1 MWKLTVRTPEGEPHI
16 YPIKP
21 GVNTVG
27 RMSGSD
33 IYVEDIAASRYHA
46 EIFYDSVEDK
56 LSIRDLNSVN
66 GTYVNLQ
73 RIQDQVQ
80 LRIED
85 TIRIGQCILT
95 LTRFHTGTRT
105 QAPVL
110 GTHRFTRE
118 LLFESLDHH
127 AVLLYE
133 VSRELNTILDMD
145 TALSEVSNLM
155 KRSMGAERCEV
166 ILADQFSQLRELGF
180 PESIAKLAIEQR
192 SAVIIPDLATLSD
205 QEVGKSAMLYRIRS
219 ALCVPVLSGEEVL
232 ALIYLYKT
240 DPAAPAFDQ
249 RDMQLAVAI
258 SHQAAL
264 TIQRTRLIADL
275 QSQQQMQHLLRRF
288 LSPQEAEFLLKDY
301 LKYGNLPELKE
312 QTVTVMFADIEQSTS
327 LAERL
332 GAQKFGR
339 LLARFYQETSKIIF
353 AHAGLIKLV
362 GDGVMGIFGVTEVWQ
377 NAEERAVISG
387 LEVVDLVKRMNTK
400 ELESEFVI
408 GVGINTGQV
417 MAGYVGSQDRVEY
430 AVLGDAVNVAYR
442 LQELARPNRVVLGPN
457 TVGAVASRY
466 LTKPIGEV
474 VVRGREEPVQVYEV
488 LGDLLSV
495 PENEMD
501 LENREESYGQPED
514 D

>member
-1 MWKLTVRTPEGEPHI
+1 MWKLTVRTPEGEPHV
-16 YPIKP
+16 YPIKT

-33 IYVEDIAASRYHA
+33 IYVEDISASRFHA
-46 EIFYDSVEDK
+46 EIFFDPIEDK
-56 LSIRDLNSVN
+56 LTIRDLNSVN
-66 GTYVNLQ
+66 GTFVNQQ
-73 RIQDQVQ
+73 RIQDKMV

-85 TIRIGQCILT
+85 TIRIGQCMLT
-95 LTRFHTGTRT
+95 LSRFHTGVKP
-105 QAPVL
+105 QLPFL

-118 LLFESLDHH
+118 LLLESLDHH

-133 VSRELNTILDMD
+133 VARELNTILDME
-145 TALSEVSNLM
+145 TALSEVASLM

-166 ILADQFSQLRELGF
+166 ILANYFTQLRELGF

-192 SAVIIPDLATLSD
+192 SAVVIPDMAVLAD

-232 ALIYLYKT
+232 ALIYMYKT
-240 DPAAPAFDQ
+240 DPSAPAFDQ

-275 QSQQQMQHLLRRF
+275 QDQYHMQHLLRRF
-288 LSPQEAEFLLKDY
+288 LSPQEADFLLKDY
-301 LKYGNLPELKE
+301 LEHGNLPELKE
-312 QTVTVMFADIEQSTS
+312 QTVTVLFADIEESTS

-332 GAQKFGR
+332 GAQKFGK

-362 GDGVMGIFGVTEVWQ
+362 GDGVMAVFGATEIWQ
-377 NAEERAVISG
+377 NAEERAVVSG
-387 LEVVDLVKRMNTK
+387 LEIIDLVKNMNTGD
-400 ELESEFVI
+400 LESGFVV

-430 AVLGDAVNVAYR
+430 AVLGDTVNVAYR

-457 TVGAVASRY
+457 TVGVIATRY
-466 LTKPIGEV
+466 LTRPIGEV
-474 VVRGREEPVQVYEV
+474 TVRGREKSIQVYEV
-488 LGDLLSV
+488 LRDLLSA
-495 PENEMD
+495 PENETG
-501 LENREESYGQPED
+501 LEDREESYGQP
-514 D
+514 

>member
-1 MWKLTVRTPEGEPHI
+1 MWKLTVRTPEGEPHV

-21 GVNTVG
+21 GINSVG

-33 IYVEDIAASRYHA
+33 VYVEDISASRFHA
-46 EIFYDSVEDK
+46 EIFYDPVEDK
-56 LSIRDLNSVN
+56 LTIRDLNSVN
-66 GTYVNLQ
+66 GTFVNQQ
-73 RIQDQVQ
+73 RIQDKAVV
-80 LRIED
+80 RIED

-95 LTRFHTGTRT
+95 LARFHTAAKPPPTD
-105 QAPVL
+105 L

-118 LLFESLDHH
+118 LLLESLDHH

-133 VSRELNTILDMD
+133 VSRELNTILDME
-145 TALSEVSNLM
+145 TALHEVSNLM

-166 ILADQFSQLRELGF
+166 ILASSFGQLRELGF
-180 PESIAKLAIEQR
+180 PESIAKTAIEQR
-192 SAVIIPDLATLSD
+192 SALVIPDMAQLAD
-205 QEVGKSAMLYRIRS
+205 QDAGKSAMLYRIRT
-219 ALCVPVLSGEEVL
+219 ALCVPVISGEDVL
-232 ALIYLYKT
+232 ALIYMYKT

-249 RDMQLAVAI
+249 HDMQLAVAI

-275 QSQQQMQHLLRRF
+275 QNQQQMQHLLRRF
-288 LSPQEAEFLLKDY
+288 LSPQEADFLLKDY
-301 LKYGNLPELKE
+301 LEHGNLPELEE
-312 QTVTVMFADIEQSTS
+312 QTVTVLFADIEESTS

-362 GDGVMGIFGVTEVWQ
+362 GDGVMAVFGANGAWQ

-387 LEVVDLVKRMNTK
+387 LEIVDLVKNMTTGD
-400 ELESEFVI
+400 LESGFVI

-430 AVLGDAVNVAYR
+430 TVLGDTVNVAYR
-442 LQELARPNRVVLGPN
+442 LQELARPNRVVLGPD
-457 TVGAVASRY
+457 TVGVLANRY
-466 LTKPIGEV
+466 MTRPIGEV
-474 VVRGREEPVQVYEV
+474 TVRGREKSMQVYEV
-488 LGDLLSV
+488 LRDLFTM
-495 PENEMD
+495 PEGETGS
-501 LENREESYGQPED
+501 ENKEETND
-514 D
+514 RK

>member
-1 MWKLTVRTPEGEPHI
+1 MWKLTVRTPEGEPHV

-21 GVNTVG
+21 GINSVG

-33 IYVEDIAASRYHA
+33 VYVEDISASRFHA
-46 EIFYDSVEDK
+46 EIFYDPVEDK
-56 LSIRDLNSVN
+56 LTIRDLNSVN
-66 GTYVNLQ
+66 GTFVNQQ
-73 RIQDQVQ
+73 RIQDKAV

-95 LTRFHTGTRT
+95 LARFHTAAKT
-105 QAPVL
+105 PPSDL

-118 LLFESLDHH
+118 LLLESLDHH

-133 VSRELNTILDMD
+133 VSRELNTILDME
-145 TALSEVSNLM
+145 TALREVSNLM

-166 ILADQFSQLRELGF
+166 ILASSFGELRELGF

-192 SAVIIPDLATLSD
+192 SALVIPDMAQLAD
-205 QEVGKSAMLYRIRS
+205 QDVGKSAMLYRIRS
-219 ALCVPVLSGEEVL
+219 ALCVPVISGEDVL
-232 ALIYLYKT
+232 ALIYMYKT

-249 RDMQLAVAI
+249 HDMQLAVAI

-275 QSQQQMQHLLRRF
+275 QNQQQMQHLLRRF
-288 LSPQEAEFLLKDY
+288 LSPQEADFLLKDY
-301 LKYGNLPELKE
+301 LEHGNLPELEE
-312 QTVTVMFADIEQSTS
+312 QTVTVLFADIEESTS

-332 GAQKFGR
+332 GAQRFGR

-362 GDGVMGIFGVTEVWQ
+362 GDGVMAVFGATGVSQ

-387 LEVVDLVKRMNTK
+387 LEIIDLVKNLTTGD
-400 ELESEFVI
+400 LESGFVI

-430 AVLGDAVNVAYR
+430 AVLGDTVNVAYR
-442 LQELARPNRVVLGPN
+442 LQELARPNRVVLGPD
-457 TVGAVASRY
+457 TVGVLANRY
-466 LTKPIGEV
+466 LTRPIGEV
-474 VVRGREEPVQVYEV
+474 TVRGREKSMQVYEV
-488 LGDLLSV
+488 LRDLFTM
-495 PENEMD
+495 PEAETG
-501 LENREESYGQPED
+501 LENKEEAND
-514 D
+514 RK

>member
-1 MWKLTVRTPEGEPHI
+1 MWKLTVRTPEGEPHV

-21 GVNTVG
+21 GINSVG

-33 IYVEDIAASRYHA
+33 VYVEDISASRFHA
-46 EIFYDSVEDK
+46 EIFYDPVEDK
-56 LSIRDLNSVN
+56 LTIRDLNSVN
-66 GTYVNLQ
+66 GTFVNQQ
-73 RIQDQVQ
+73 RIPDKAV

-95 LTRFHTGTRT
+95 LARFHT
-105 QAPVL
+105 AAKIPPSDL

-118 LLFESLDHH
+118 LLLESLDHH

-133 VSRELNTILDMD
+133 VSRELNTILDME
-145 TALSEVSNLM
+145 TALREVSNLM
-155 KRSMGAERCEV
+155 RRSMGAERCEV
-166 ILADQFSQLRELGF
+166 ILASSFGELRELGF

-192 SAVIIPDLATLSD
+192 SALVIPDMAQLAD
-205 QEVGKSAMLYRIRS
+205 QDAGKSAMLYRIRS
-219 ALCVPVLSGEEVL
+219 ALCVPVISGEDVL
-232 ALIYLYKT
+232 ALIYMYKT

-249 RDMQLAVAI
+249 HDMQLAVAI

-275 QSQQQMQHLLRRF
+275 QNQQQMQHLLRRF
-288 LSPQEAEFLLKDY
+288 LAPQEADFLLKDY
-301 LKYGNLPELKE
+301 LEHGNLPELEE
-312 QTVTVMFADIEQSTS
+312 QTVTVLFADIEELTS

-362 GDGVMGIFGVTEVWQ
+362 GDGVMAVFGVTGISQ

-387 LEVVDLVKRMNTK
+387 LEIIDLVKNLTTGD
-400 ELESEFVI
+400 LESGFVI

-430 AVLGDAVNVAYR
+430 AVLGDTVNVAYR
-442 LQELARPNRVVLGPN
+442 LQELARPNRVVLGPD
-457 TVGAVASRY
+457 TVGVLANRY
-466 LTKPIGEV
+466 LTRPIGEV
-474 VVRGREEPVQVYEV
+474 TVRGREKSMQVYEV
-488 LGDLLSV
+488 LRDLFTM
-495 PENEMD
+495 PEGETGS
-501 LENREESYGQPED
+501 ENKEEAND
-514 D
+514 RK